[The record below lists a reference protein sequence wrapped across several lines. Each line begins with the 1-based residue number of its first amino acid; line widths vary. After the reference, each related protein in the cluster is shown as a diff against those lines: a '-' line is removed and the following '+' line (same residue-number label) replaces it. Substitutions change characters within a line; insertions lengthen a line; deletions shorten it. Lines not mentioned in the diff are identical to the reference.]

1 MSLGRAEMRKLEGER
16 DVSVK
21 QGVKTFERCTP
32 WLNCSPVC
40 ALATDEEDTRHG
52 YCMSDDTVSSAFQ
65 RVRMCTHICVC
76 CYSPKN
82 SDKSVAAPR
91 KLAKSTTLMPVSAGT
106 GKWHIRLGRVSES
119 SCRASNISTYS
130 ITG

>member
-1 MSLGRAEMRKLEGER
+1 VSLGRAEMRKLEGER

-52 YCMSDDTVSSAFQ
+52 YCMSDDTVIS
-65 RVRMCTHICVC
+65 
-76 CYSPKN
+76 
-82 SDKSVAAPR
+82 
-91 KLAKSTTLMPVSAGT
+91 
-106 GKWHIRLGRVSES
+106 
-119 SCRASNISTYS
+119 ISTCADVY
-130 ITG
+130 TYLCLLLFTKKF